1 MADTSIY
8 TDPTSMDKDNVQLS
22 IWNGTKWVELSNGYT
37 INQIN
42 TNIHEVADKVAEA
55 QQGIAQATTD
65 AQNAVDTAN
74 TAITQSGLATETAT
88 TAKQVAD
95 SANSVAN
102 QAKTDSA
109 SALSNAQTA
118 LSTANSALSKSDS
131 NSTSI
136 TNINTDINKINGTL
150 NIKAN
155 QTDVDKLAGRVSTA
169 ETNINQNAHD
179 ISLKANTTDVDTL
192 AGRVS
197 TAESNIDINAK
208 AITQKISSSD
218 VQNILDTKGYATQ
231 TWTNSAITQKANEIT
246 STVTTLQNQV
256 NASAVGTNL
265 LLGSS
270 DFSGTWKNISG
281 NWNQNGTYKNLIV
294 YTRNGTWNGVYQ
306 EYTVPTDGNY
316 TFSAYAKQE
325 ASSVGTHIYPFV
337 NGNGS
342 GDLKISSTTFDWTR
356 VSFTKNLKAND
367 VVYFKVENDAIGKL
381 SVCGFKLEKGSVATD
396 YSTNPADG
404 ATVTALSIVSQKAD
418 SISQT
423 VTNNKSASDSQFT
436 NINQTISGIQST
448 VANKADSSTVT
459 QLATLVNSKVNSSD
473 YNSEI
478 TQLASDINLRV
489 KTGDLL
495 SQINQQAG
503 GDTLIQ
509 VSSGKGKLY
518 LDASSVVFGGTAFIT
533 SAMISSI
540 SADDITTGTM
550 TAGAINLGNGTFKVD
565 TKGNLTSSN
574 ATITGGS
581 LKVGSNFSVNT
592 NGILTA
598 SGATINGNL
607 NVNSSGNLT
616 TIDSNGFHNY
626 DGDGNDIYIKNG
638 TFKSTMYDEAYN
650 ATTSIEVQEGKLV
663 AAYNDENI
671 SIYVGRQ
678 TAPVILWS
686 DGSQIESS
694 SGSLAVNSNKDMQ
707 LSSASGNLTLQ
718 SNGKFN
724 INAMDGTSILSF
736 DTYAS
741 SGWIY
746 ANNLL
751 WAKTAL
757 RTSYLW
763 LEGKADISG
772 VVNCQSVN
780 QTSLLSK
787 KTNITKLDTQDV
799 INAVN
804 STEIYEYSYK
814 NDLEQGV
821 SKRYASYIIDD
832 VNEVAQYNEPSE
844 FLSEDK
850 KGRDD
855 GTQLAYLTLM
865 VQEMYKEI
873 QELKNK

>member
-1 MADTSIY
+1 MANIADTSIY
-8 TDPTSMDKDNVQLS
+8 TDPTNMEKDNIQLL
-22 IWNGTKWVELSNGYT
+22 IWNGTKWVELSNGLT
-37 INQIN
+37 INKIN
-42 TNIHEVADKVAEA
+42 ENIGAIQDAVEEA
-55 QQGIAQATTD
+55 QIGITT
-65 AQNAVDTAN
+65 AENNSQNAVD
-74 TAITQSGLATETAT
+74 
-88 TAKQVAD
+88 K
-95 SANSVAN
+95 ANSAI
-102 QAKTDSA
+102 
-109 SALSNAQTA
+109 AQ
-118 LSTANSALSKSDS
+118 STANSQDITTVKADITKAQSDISTVS
-131 NSTSI
+131 NDLDTTKTNLQTVSDEATKNGSDIKDIQTDTTSI
-136 TNINTDINKINGTL
+136 KFTLANTQGDVTRLQQTATTMQSDIKDNADNISSVTQTASGLSTDIKNAQGDITTL
-150 NIKAN
+150 K
-155 QTDVDKLAGRVSTA
+155 STA
-169 ETNINQNAHD
+169 
-179 ISLKANTTDVDTL
+179 SGLSTTV
-192 AGRVS
+192 AS
-197 TAESNIDINAK
+197 
-208 AITQKISSSD
+208 
-218 VQNILDTKGYATQ
+218 VQT
-231 TWTNSAITQKANEIT
+231 
-246 STVTTLQNQV
+246 QV
-256 NASAVGTNL
+256 NNSSTGTNL
-265 LLGSS
+265 LVGTGIGENYPTLPNASYASS
-270 DFSGTWKNISG
+270 NSSILIDASSGLVTVQAPSSASSEFNYRFNDPGGNKEMFGLIAGQTYTISG
-281 NWNQNGTYKNLIV
+281 LAVV
-294 YTRNGTWNGVYQ
+294 YNGVLKFRYQ
-306 EYTVPTDGNY
+306 YWNSGKWNDASDSISPDLLVGNSDGVTLKKFSY
-316 TFSAYAKQE
+316 TFTIPSNATGIYISFQAYNFV
-325 ASSVGTHIYPFV
+325 ASNSHF
-337 NGNGS
+337 
-342 GDLKISSTTFDWTR
+342 
-356 VSFTKNLKAND
+356 SFRNM
-367 VVYFKVENDAIGKL
+367 
-381 SVCGFKLEKGSVATD
+381 KLELGSVATD
-396 YSTNPADG
+396 YLANPADN
-404 ATVTALSIVSQKAD
+404 ATVTALSSVKQEAD
-418 SISQT
+418 SISST
-423 VTNNKSASDSQFT
+423 VTANKASSDSQFST
-436 NINQTISGIQST
+436 INQTISGIQST
-448 VANKADSSTVT
+448 VSNKADSSTVT

-574 ATITGGS
+574 AAITGGS

-694 SGSLAVNSNKDMQ
+694 SGSLAVNSDKDME

-724 INAMDGTSILSF
+724 VNAMDGTSILSF

-763 LEGKADISG
+763 VEGKADISG

-787 KTNITKLDTQDV
+787 KTNITKLNIQDV

-804 STEIYEYSYK
+804 STEIYEYSFK
-814 NDLEQGV
+814 RDLEQGV
-821 SKRYASYIIDD
+821 NKRYASYIIDD

-850 KGRDD
+850 QGRDD